1 MDDDVGGEHDYEKVI
16 MGGDSDDDDEIYKI
30 PRNVVSCSCSTP
42 LIILLHAPDQKKT
55 TYIQDF
61 FFKATFTLSPLKG
74 CLSTLVQSH
83 ELCPVNHAYMA
94 D

>member
-42 LIILLHAPDQKKT
+42 LIILLHAPDQK
-55 TYIQDF
+55 YIYISKIF
-61 FFKATFTLSPLKG
+61 F
-74 CLSTLVQSH
+74 QSYFH
-83 ELCPVNHAYMA
+83 S
-94 D
+94 